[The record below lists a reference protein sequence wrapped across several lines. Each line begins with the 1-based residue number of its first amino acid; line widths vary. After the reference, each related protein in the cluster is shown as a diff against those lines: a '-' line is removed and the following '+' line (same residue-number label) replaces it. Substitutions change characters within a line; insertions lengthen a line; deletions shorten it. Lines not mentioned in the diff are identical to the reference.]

1 MSQIQGEKIREAT
14 GRPYL
19 ALLIG
24 LRLRSLVMADRS
36 LRPQRRSPCLQRV
49 LLACFVGCFLMV
61 PRLPLAEELV
71 VANPSAPVDALS
83 PTALRAIFS
92 MRLRSWPDGSPVRV
106 FVLPDDA
113 PGHVQFAKQ
122 LLSIFPHQLRRAW
135 DRGVYSGTG
144 QAPNLVKSDAAMR
157 AAVANTNGA
166 IGYLPRE
173 MVDASVRVIEVE

>member
-1 MSQIQGEKIREAT
+1 MSQIQGEKVREAT

-19 ALLIG
+19 ASRLC
-24 LRLRSLVMADRS
+24 LRFRSPVIADHRAHP
-36 LRPQRRSPCLQRV
+36 RRRSPCLQRA
-49 LLACFVGCFLMV
+49 LLTCIVGWLLLV
-61 PRLPLAEELV
+61 PRLPLAAELV

-113 PGHVQFAKQ
+113 PDHVQFAKQ

-144 QAPNLVKSDAAMR
+144 QAPNRVESEAAMR
-157 AAVANTNGA
+157 AAVATTKGA

>member
-1 MSQIQGEKIREAT
+1 M
-14 GRPYL
+14 
-19 ALLIG
+19 
-24 LRLRSLVMADRS
+24 
-36 LRPQRRSPCLQRV
+36 
-49 LLACFVGCFLMV
+49 
-61 PRLPLAEELV
+61 PLAEERV
-71 VANPSAPVDALS
+71 VANPSAPADALS

-113 PGHVQFAKQ
+113 PAHVHFAKQ

-144 QAPNLVKSDAAMR
+144 QAPNTVESEAAMR
-157 AAVANTNGA
+157 AAVASTSGA

-173 MVDASVRVIEVE
+173 MVDESVRVIEVE